1 MLTENI
7 DDAIGGFW
15 RRFWAY
21 FIDIYAVLGILA
33 PIGYITYVTPREI
46 AFLIILSTTFS
57 GVIYFIY
64 THYKWGQSVGKII
77 LGLKVQ
83 TLIDNPLSLQ
93 QSISRYFVDA
103 MVAAVSMF
111 IFISA
116 MFSISYYEYS
126 MMTSMQRILL
136 FTRNFIIMMAI
147 GFGWLM
153 LNAIPLLFND
163 KKRSVRDFFA
173 SSYVIKLSKDSHYPK
188 KKIFL
193 LLLTALLG
201 QGFMNQSIK
210 EPNSISILFLF
221 LSVIMY
227 FTLLCLVIRYTKEA
241 KKAQVNNNVSLL

>member
-83 TLIDNPLSLQ
+83 TLIDNPLSFAAINIEIFCRCNGCS
-93 QSISRYFVDA
+93 SIYVHIYFSDV
-103 MVAAVSMF
+103 F
-111 IFISA
+111 N
-116 MFSISYYEYS
+116 
-126 MMTSMQRILL
+126 ILL
-136 FTRNFIIMMAI
+136 
-147 GFGWLM
+147 
-153 LNAIPLLFND
+153 
-163 KKRSVRDFFA
+163 
-173 SSYVIKLSKDSHYPK
+173 
-188 KKIFL
+188 
-193 LLLTALLG
+193 
-201 QGFMNQSIK
+201 
-210 EPNSISILFLF
+210 
-221 LSVIMY
+221 
-227 FTLLCLVIRYTKEA
+227 
-241 KKAQVNNNVSLL
+241 